1 MRVSRLWLAF
11 IFLGVLFVPRIVNN
25 DAWFL
30 LSDGRYLV
38 QYGFPHT
45 EPFSMH
51 EGLSFVMQQWLFS
64 LGLWKLY
71 TFFGIAGLYAFSY
84 VSCALL
90 VAVFFLL
97 ARVVSGGRELVPAV
111 LAGAAGILI
120 AEVSCQR
127 PQMVSTLL
135 LLLEVLALEYFG
147 RREKRLPVFF
157 LLPVLSV
164 LIVNLHAALW
174 PMALVVLL
182 PYLAAAL
189 VSRRLPSV
197 SRRFAPEL
205 LFSLRELLGLFFLV
219 LAAGLLNPY
228 GTDAMLY
235 SLRSYGDEDIQGII
249 NEMAPLAIRGMHYS
263 FLLPVYFALTALYA
277 RCRLRLSLVLLAAGT
292 ALMSLLSV
300 RSVLLA
306 VFFVLLPLAG
316 LSGRIPGARL
326 YERLRASTRRERREL
341 FAIGILLLAFVFYSI
356 LPRLRT
362 SYVISPYLA
371 EAVDIMARQAPAG
384 TPVYADFNDGPYVE
398 FRGFRPYLDARA
410 EVYTK
415 RLNHRKNYF
424 HEYRQVQSGL
434 LSAQEF
440 LARYDFPWLIVNEA
454 EPLYHQL
461 PYVRDYELVYDS
473 KRDSILVSPLSGE
486 EKDLGIRLYRR
497 RAGS

>member
-1 MRVSRLWLAF
+1 MKISRLWLAF
-11 IFLGVLFVPRIVNN
+11 IFIGVLFVPCIVNN
-25 DAWFL
+25 DVWFL
-30 LSDGRYLV
+30 LSDGRYLM
-38 QYGFPHT
+38 QYGFPYT

-51 EGLSFVMQQWLFS
+51 AGLSFVMQQWLFA

-71 TFFGIAGLYAFSY
+71 TSFGIPGLYAFSY

-127 PQMVSTLL
+127 PQMASTLL

-147 RREKRLPVFF
+147 RRKKRLPAFF

-189 VSRRLPSV
+189 VSRRLPAV

-263 FLLPVYFALTALYA
+263 FLLPLYFVLTAVYA
-277 RCRLRLSLVLLAAGT
+277 RCRLRLSLILLAAGMG
-292 ALMSLLSV
+292 AMSLLSV
-300 RSVLLA
+300 RSALLA
-306 VFFVLLPLAG
+306 IFFVLLPLVS
-316 LSGRIPGARL
+316 LSDRFPYTRL
-326 YERLRASTRRERREL
+326 YASFRTSTRRERREL
-341 FAIGILLLAFVFYSI
+341 FTIGLLLLVFIFYMA

-362 SYVISPYLA
+362 PYVISPYLA
-371 EAVDIMARQAPAG
+371 EAVDIMREQAPAG
-384 TPVYADFNDGPYVE
+384 TSVYADFNDGPYVE
-398 FRGFRPYLDARA
+398 FMGFRPYIDARA

-415 RLNHRKNYF
+415 RLNHKKDYF
-424 HEYRQVQSGL
+424 HEYRQEREGMIDYR
-434 LSAQEF
+434 EF
-440 LARYDFPWLIVNEA
+440 LARYDFPWLIVHEA
-454 EPLYHQL
+454 EPLYYQL
-461 PYVRDYELVYDS
+461 PHEKGYELFYDS
-473 KRDSILVSPLSGE
+473 KKDSHLISPLNGN
-486 EKDLGIRLYRR
+486 EKDIGIRLYRR
-497 RAGS
+497 LER